1 MSQIRITGTY
11 SGFDT
16 DKIISD
22 LMKVERLKVDKVFKQ
37 KELLSWKK
45 DSYRDISSSLMSF
58 NNEFFDILKPETN
71 FRSSSSFAK
80 FNIQSSNSS
89 VVTATA
95 DATAVEKTHSITV
108 SSLAS
113 AAKITGEANITAPVK
128 GSSVV
133 SNFSLSGQNISVTL
147 DGITKTIDLENYA
160 DIGGLEAGLE
170 QKLTEAFGSGKF
182 DVVTTDGKIEVLS
195 QLNGSIFSL
204 SGSGLESLGFA
215 AGDTTTNGLS
225 LTASLDSIKNSFK
238 NPLGIIDPNEN
249 VTFTINGNTIDVGKT
264 YAEASINDVMDA
276 INSSGVGAKMTYD
289 SLNNQFTLQS
299 TTEGAA
305 SDITYTDSST
315 GLFKSLGIVDGIY
328 TQGTDAE
335 FTLDGVTGMKRS
347 SNDFTIEGVSYSL
360 KETSATAVSI
370 SVEPNIDDVVKNI
383 KSFVEKYNSL
393 LDQINGK
400 LNEKYDREYLP
411 LTDDEKE
418 AMSESEIEKWEAK
431 AKTGLLANDSILSNI
446 VTSMRTALYEK
457 VEGVSISLYDVG
469 IASSSYTDRGKLKID
484 ETKLKNAL
492 TNNFDQVVKL
502 FTNESEYTYSESLD
516 DSTKRAERYT
526 ESGLAQRLYDIIQDN
541 VRITR
546 SSDGKKGTLL
556 EKAGYANDSTDYNNL
571 LFQQIRSKE
580 TLIDSLEVKLSA
592 KESAYYLK
600 FSNMERLLGEMQSQ
614 MGSMSS
620 MLGG

>member
-1 MSQIRITGTY
+1 MSMIRITGTY

-58 NNEFFDILKPETN
+58 NNEFFDILKPDTN

-89 VVTATA
+89 VATATA
-95 DATAVEKTHSITV
+95 SASAVKKTHSITV

-113 AAKITGEANITAPVK
+113 ASKITGAANITGSVK
-128 GSSVV
+128 GSSTV
-133 SNFSLSGQNISVTL
+133 SDFSLSGKNISVTL
-147 DGITKTIDLENYA
+147 DGITKTIELENYA
-160 DIGGLEAGLE
+160 NMEGLEAGLE

-182 DVVTTDGKIEVLS
+182 DIVTTDGRIEVLS
-195 QLNGSIFSL
+195 QLNGSTFSL

-215 AGDTTTNGLS
+215 AGDNTTNGLS

-238 NPLGIIDPNEN
+238 NPLGISDPNEN
-249 VTFTINGNTIDVGKT
+249 VTFTINGKTIDVGKT
-264 YAEASINDVMDA
+264 YAQASIKDVMDA
-276 INSSGVGAKMTYD
+276 INSSDVGAKMTYD
-289 SLNNQFTLQS
+289 SLNNQFTLLS
-299 TTEGAA
+299 KTEGAA
-305 SDITYTDSST
+305 SSLTVDPAS
-315 GLFKSLGIVDGIY
+315 GLFQSLGIAGGTY
-328 TQGTDAE
+328 THGTDAE

-347 SNDFTIEGVSYSL
+347 SNNFTIEGVNYSL

-400 LNEKYDREYLP
+400 LYEKYDRSYRP
-411 LTDDEKE
+411 LTDNEKE
-418 AMSESEIEKWEAK
+418 AMSEKEIEKWEAK

-446 VTSMRTALYEK
+446 VSSMRTALYEK
-457 VEGVSISLYDVG
+457 VEGVSISLYDIG
-469 IASSSYTDRGKLKID
+469 IASSSYTDKGKLKID
-484 ETKLKNAL
+484 ESKLKNAL

-502 FTNESEYTYSESLD
+502 FTNESEHTYRDSLD
-516 DSTKRAERYT
+516 DSTKRSERYT
-526 ESGLAQRLYDIIQDN
+526 KSGVAQRLYDIIQDN
-541 VRITR
+541 VRTTR
-546 SSDGKKGTLL
+546 NADGKKGTLL
-556 EKAGYANDSTDYNNL
+556 EKAGYVNDSTDYNNL
-571 LFQQIRSKE
+571 MFQQIRSKE
-580 TLIDSLEVKLSA
+580 TLIDALEIKLSA

-614 MGSMSS
+614 MSSMSS
-620 MLGG
+620 MMGFN